1 VAGTKQTGSGSTG
14 SPGDRGRAPLSPL
27 IHGRVRLL
35 ILSFLLRANKP
46 HAFTALRNGLQ
57 LTDGTLSVHLS
68 KLEEGGLVS
77 IEKTFEGKKPLTL
90 VRVTPKG
97 RKLFKQYVADLKG
110 IVPGLDEGN

>member
-1 VAGTKQTGSGSTG
+1 VADTGHTGPG
-14 SPGDRGRAPLSPL
+14 SPGDRERAPLSPL

-35 ILSFLLRANKP
+35 ILSFLLRARKA
-46 HAFTALRNGLQ
+46 HAFTALRNSLE

-90 VRVTPKG
+90 IRVTPLG
-97 RKLFKQYVADLKG
+97 RRLFKQYVADLRG
-110 IVPGLDEGN
+110 IVPGLGAK